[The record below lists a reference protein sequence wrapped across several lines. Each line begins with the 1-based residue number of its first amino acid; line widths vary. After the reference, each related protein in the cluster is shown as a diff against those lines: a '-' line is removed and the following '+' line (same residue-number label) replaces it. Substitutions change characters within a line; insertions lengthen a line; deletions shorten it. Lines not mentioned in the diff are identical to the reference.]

1 MENSCQKNEEQILE
15 LIAGVL
21 PAEKR
26 VELERHIDECAVC
39 REYLRGLEADDKLLG
54 DFAEAMQPKLAR
66 LEEKVI
72 DAVGGEVSSKTVGPD
87 LMWQRIVKSPI
98 GKLAAAAILL
108 IVVGYA
114 AGKLTAPRAVDV
126 EELRYSLESSLK
138 SSLEPAIRRKLL
150 EQMRRDWQL
159 AFAGSYVRLKDELNQ
174 QFRYDLN
181 EFAVQTL
188 AASSIKTN
196 RLLTE
201 LIESINAAQAQE
213 RHWVAAALGQIEL
226 NRLEDNSQLRN
237 DLATFAVQT
246 TGELQRTKQDV
257 AKWITY
263 GRVDNFVPDESKSL
277 TPSNERSKQ

>member
-1 MENSCQKNEEQILE
+1 MENSCQKNQERIFE
-15 LIAGVL
+15 LMAGTL

-26 VELERHIDECAVC
+26 LELERHIDECAAC

-54 DFAEAMQPKLAR
+54 DFAEAMQPR
-66 LEEKVI
+66 LGQLKEKVV
-72 DAVGGEVSSKTVGPD
+72 DALSREVPSETVGPD
-87 LMWQRIVKSPI
+87 SVWQRIIKSPM
-98 GKLAAAAILL
+98 GKLAAAAVLL
-108 IVVGYA
+108 IVAGYA
-114 AGKLTAPRAVDV
+114 VGRLTVPRVVDV
-126 EELRYSLESSLK
+126 EELRYSLENSLK
-138 SSLEPAIRRKLL
+138 SSLEPAIRRDLL

-159 AFAGSYVRLKDELNQ
+159 AFAGGYVRLKDELNQ
-174 QFRYDLN
+174 QFRDDLD
-181 EFAVQTL
+181 EFAVRTL
-188 AASSIKTN
+188 TVSSAVTN
-196 RLLTE
+196 QLLTE
-201 LIESINAAQAQE
+201 LIESIDAAQAQE

-277 TPSNERSKQ
+277 TPSKERSKQ